1 MPRHVRLHRSP
12 HGRLQEVTPRAPPV
26 LAYLHVCTYADRR
39 LENEA
44 QNQHPP
50 WAFRRSESAVTSHP
64 GSANPCHRPEK
75 SPPLCA
81 VAAALPQHPLCS
93 VGLLHFFTKTVS
105 RGTHNELTFP
115 VGDRAMC
122 AREPHTS
129 NRTRAPSTPNR
140 DQATGRFS
148 RVTVDAQAVGDVA
161 AHYWATMAAQPPP
174 YGCNAVQLCTPSLTS
189 GRNTC
194 TIAETSGGHQE
205 ASMHT
210 ATLSPAKDGGA
221 RRRRPTLSEPETAAS
236 ASQVLTF
243 TAFPRPSPSSPSHT
257 HGVRPTGT
265 VSVGRHVTT
274 ASRTLRMSSRIK
286 ATAES
291 QEGPT

>member
-1 MPRHVRLHRSP
+1 MHRSP
-12 HGRLQEVTPRAPPV
+12 HGRLQEITPRAPPV

-44 QNQHPP
+44 QNQHPH

-148 RVTVDAQAVGDVA
+148 RVTVDAQAVAPA
-161 AHYWATMAAQPPP
+161 AAA
-174 YGCNAVQLCTPSLTS
+174 L
-189 GRNTC
+189 
-194 TIAETSGGHQE
+194 
-205 ASMHT
+205 AS
-210 ATLSPAKDGGA
+210 
-221 RRRRPTLSEPETAAS
+221 RRRRNAAS
-236 ASQVLTF
+236 VGELKAVDGSQYFVEIS
-243 TAFPRPSPSSPSHT
+243 AGRR
-257 HGVRPTGT
+257 GVG
-265 VSVGRHVTT
+265 
-274 ASRTLRMSSRIK
+274 
-286 ATAES
+286 
-291 QEGPT
+291 